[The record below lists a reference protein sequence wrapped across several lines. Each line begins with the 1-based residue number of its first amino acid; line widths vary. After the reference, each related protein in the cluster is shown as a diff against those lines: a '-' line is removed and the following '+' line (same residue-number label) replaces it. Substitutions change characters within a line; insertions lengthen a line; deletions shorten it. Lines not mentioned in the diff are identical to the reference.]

1 MVMVIFIVVFLL
13 HRLSKEDTALTGS
26 KISGS
31 ADADTDADPDD
42 VNASNTDAANADYAA
57 NTDGC

>member
-13 HRLSKEDTALTGS
+13 HCIGSARKTLTAS

-42 VNASNTDAANADYAA
+42 VNATNTDAANADHAVKE
-57 NTDGC
+57 